1 VLRPGGRFAVSDV
14 VVRGDVPPEIRRNI
28 ELWVGCVAGALKD
41 SEYMSKLTAAGF
53 EDVTIEP
60 TRVYKVEDARQFL
73 SAQGVD
79 ADAIASQVEGK
90 FVSAF
95 IRAKKPSVS

>member
-1 VLRPGGRFAVSDV
+1 
-14 VVRGDVPPEIRRNI
+14 
-28 ELWVGCVAGALKD
+28 VGCVAGALKD

-53 EDVTIEP
+53 ENVTIEP

-79 ADAIASQVEGK
+79 ADAIAPQVEGK